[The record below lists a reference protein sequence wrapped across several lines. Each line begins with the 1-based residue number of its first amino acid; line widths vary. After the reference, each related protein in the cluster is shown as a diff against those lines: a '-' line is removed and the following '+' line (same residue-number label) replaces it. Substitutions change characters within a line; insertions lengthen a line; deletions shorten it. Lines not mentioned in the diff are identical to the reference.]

1 MPIFVS
7 EHPIYIFK
15 MTKKIT
21 SILLVED
28 DYLDIMNVERELK
41 RIGITQPP
49 HVARN
54 GSEALKMLRG
64 NGVTK
69 IAPAPEVILLDIN
82 MPKMNG
88 IEFLTELRHDP
99 EFSHIP
105 VFIMTTSNE
114 ETDRMAAQKLQV
126 SGYILKPLSFD
137 NFDNN
142 LSSLDSFTLFLDL
155 IKMK

>member
-1 MPIFVS
+1 
-7 EHPIYIFK
+7 
-15 MTKKIT
+15 MTENLKN
-21 SILLVED
+21 ILLVED

-41 RIGITQPP
+41 KINIEYPI

-54 GSEALKMLRG
+54 GREALNMLRG
-64 NGVTK
+64 EGAEK
-69 IAPAPEVILLDIN
+69 ISPAPSVILLDIN

-88 IEFLTELRHDP
+88 VEFLEELRHEP

-114 ETDRMAAQKLQV
+114 ETDRMEARRLSV
-126 SGYILKPLSFD
+126 SGYIVKPLTFDSFEKGP
-137 NFDNN
+137 
-142 LSSLDSFTLFLDL
+142 SSLDSFSLFLDL

>member
-1 MPIFVS
+1 MS
-7 EHPIYIFK
+7 E
-15 MTKKIT
+15 KIT
-21 SILLVED
+21 NILLVED

-41 RIGITQPP
+41 KIGLTQPL

-54 GSEALKMLRG
+54 GREGLKMLRG
-64 NGVTK
+64 EGVPR
-69 IAPAPEVILLDIN
+69 ISPAPSVILLDIN

-137 NFDNN
+137 DFNN
-142 LSSLDSFTLFLDL
+142 NQSSLDSFSLFLDL
-155 IKMK
+155 IKLK